1 MHQFKSNKLNKLK
14 FTYLLIW
21 NMSKTPEDYR
31 NIVKILK
38 LQLLKVRE
46 ENATL
51 SHQMGMI
58 SDSETS
64 CNYMHNSAF
73 TPKLNHYRQSE

>member
-1 MHQFKSNKLNKLK
+1 
-14 FTYLLIW
+14 
-21 NMSKTPEDYR
+21 
-31 NIVKILK
+31 
-38 LQLLKVRE
+38 
-46 ENATL
+46 
-51 SHQMGMI
+51 MGMI